1 MRRLHFSQQS
11 QYLSSEAARA
21 KGRKQQFLCTFMAG
35 AGTLGTA
42 AERVGQS
49 TGATLNYVLGE
60 EEVVSSTIKPRRT
73 GKHLK
78 TNNRYGTCTVR

>member
-1 MRRLHFSQQS
+1 
-11 QYLSSEAARA
+11 
-21 KGRKQQFLCTFMAG
+21 MAG

-42 AERVGQS
+42 AERVGQT
-49 TGATLNYVLGE
+49 TGATLKYVLGE

-78 TNNRYGTCTVR
+78 TNNRNGTGTVR